1 MCQNFREKVLVIS
14 VTRGWMGVQFSGKKH
29 YVTLEWP
36 PTLHILN
43 VYFDKTHQH
52 QFLCTFEEMGEEAVI
67 QEEVIRNRVREEYDD
82 LVNNLFSAGY
92 ELKQQFDQFR

>member
-1 MCQNFREKVLVIS
+1 MPYVVQEVKQLKEQLKTALNNTAVTVQCQLADTTEELILEVTALRAKV
-14 VTRGWMGVQFSGKKH
+14 K
-29 YVTLEWP
+29 
-36 PTLHILN
+36 
-43 VYFDKTHQH
+43 
-52 QFLCTFEEMGEEAVI
+52 EMGEEAAI